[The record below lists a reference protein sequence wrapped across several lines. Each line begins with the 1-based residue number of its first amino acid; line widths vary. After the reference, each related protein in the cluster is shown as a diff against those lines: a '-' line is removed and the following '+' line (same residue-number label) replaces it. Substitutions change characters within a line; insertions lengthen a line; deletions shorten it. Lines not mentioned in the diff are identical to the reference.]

1 MVSWPLSGVACH
13 TTCFSSSGLW
23 LESLSDSSRNSTE
36 ILDVSLEFP
45 PYLSCRKVS
54 ILEYL
59 NPCGQNVWFKLR
71 IGRSKTARQP
81 ICSLLPSLLI
91 SLAANWGSHVLV
103 TSTLKGSATRDGL
116 GILGFQYVETSLVF
130 GVLDDVGPFPFATYM
145 FSEQHSK
152 VPNSVSSLPSTMQ
165 YRYKEAGIPYFL

>member
-1 MVSWPLSGVACH
+1 MFGHLSDCVGGRSRYVWIYGQAFDMVSWPLSGVACH

-23 LESLSDSSRNSTE
+23 LEPLSDSSRNSTE

-103 TSTLKGSATRDGL
+103 TSTLKGRQCDA
-116 GILGFQYVETSLVF
+116 
-130 GVLDDVGPFPFATYM
+130 
-145 FSEQHSK
+145 
-152 VPNSVSSLPSTMQ
+152 
-165 YRYKEAGIPYFL
+165 